1 MKLTPKT
8 YQILKNFSSINQSL
22 FFTQGN
28 KIKTMSAMK
37 TIIAEAEVDE
47 MFPRDFGIYD
57 LNQFLGVVSLFEEPD
72 LDFDTT
78 YLTISGE
85 EKANSK
91 YFYAD
96 KSIIVTPPTK
106 EAKLPDETV
115 KFTITDKLMKS
126 VLQAAGVLQ
135 LPEVV
140 IKGDGEHISI
150 NAMNVKNN
158 TSNSFYYNVGNTPH
172 IFEMIFKVENLKLM
186 MAAYDVTISKKG
198 ITEFLSTDK
207 KLKYMIVNETNS
219 TFTK

>member
-1 MKLTPKT
+1 M
-8 YQILKNFSSINQSL
+8 
-22 FFTQGN
+22 
-28 KIKTMSAMK
+28 A
-37 TIIAEAEVDE
+37 TII
-47 MFPRDFGIYD
+47 
-57 LNQFLGVVSLFEEPD
+57 QSSD

-96 KSIIVTPPTK
+96 KSIIVTPPAK

-150 NAMNVKNN
+150 NAMNVKNK
-158 TSNSFYYNVGNTPH
+158 TSNSFYYNVGNAPH